1 MLLILALACRP
12 EPSPVLEAS
21 ACAELQLEVGEGIVA
36 DRGCGRLEL
45 AARVLGEGTLGLR
58 FEVLEQTEDGAVV
71 QPVIVG
77 EGTWTGLAL
86 EGGWAL
92 DGEEEPAWWRQGYQS
107 WSWSGVSALIPPE
120 LDTEGLPVPGGDG
133 DGLSVAWET
142 EGTSWWGGLLGRPG
156 GASWLMGVS
165 RAWESRF
172 YLGADA
178 STVWAVWGH
187 RGERVAVDGELRL
200 DPLFLTIG
208 EDPAALHGAWAE
220 AVAEQV
226 PPRPLG
232 AAPPTGWATWYQF
245 YSEVTE
251 AEVRENLAIASAINR
266 DPTLASLEVF
276 QLDDGWQEAWG
287 IWTAGED
294 FPSGMA
300 ALAAE
305 IQAAGMVPGLWMA
318 PFYVH
323 RDSDTFRDNP
333 DWWVRDEQGEV
344 IAFTNLGTGDYAII
358 DASHPQAGPW
368 MARQVA
374 ERVAEGWTYLKLD
387 FLYAGAQEGQRYQEL
402 TGTQAYRLGMELLRE
417 AAGESWVLA
426 CGAPLLPSVGWVEQ
440 YRTGADIAFEIS
452 PDPDPAYLR
461 WQVHNTLAR
470 GFSNG
475 LWWWID
481 PDQLILREPFSL
493 AQARGAVVAQA
504 VSGGAWL
511 LGDDL
516 ASLPQDRLALAL
528 APEAVALRGL
538 AASPEDP
545 LRSLSGLDPSPTAE
559 RADPDDA
566 VPTRWLF
573 PDGTVALLNLGPEP
587 VELEGPG
594 GRELLSGEEA
604 AAGSR
609 RLEPGA
615 GELWRP

>member
-1 MLLILALACRP
+1 MLFILALACQP
-12 EPSPVLEAS
+12 EPSPIPEAS
-21 ACAELQLEVGEGIVA
+21 ACTELRLELGAGILA
-36 DRGCGRLEL
+36 DRGCGRLDL
-45 AARVLGEGTLGLR
+45 QARILGEGTLGLR
-58 FEVLEQTEDGAVV
+58 FDLLDQTEAGAVI
-71 QPVIVG
+71 QPVIEG
-77 EGTWTGLAL
+77 QGTWTGLAL

-107 WSWSGVSALIPPE
+107 WSWSGVSALSAPE
-120 LDTEGLPVPGGDG
+120 LDAEGLPVPGGDG

-142 EGTSWWGGLLGRPG
+142 EGTSWWGGLLGRPE

-172 YLGADA
+172 YLGADDRTA
-178 STVWAVWGH
+178 WAVWGH

-200 DPLFLTIG
+200 DPLFLSIG
-208 EDPAALHGAWAE
+208 EDPAALHQAWAE
-220 AVAEQV
+220 AVAGQV
-226 PPRPLG
+226 PPRALG
-232 AAPPTGWATWYQF
+232 PAPPTGWATWYQF

-251 AEVRENLAIASAINR
+251 AQVRENLEIASAINR
-266 DPTLASLEVF
+266 DPTLAPLEVF

-323 RDSDTFRDNP
+323 RDSDTFRENP

-368 MARQVA
+368 MAGQVA

-493 AQARGAVVAQA
+493 VQARGAVVAQA

-516 ASLPQDRLALAL
+516 ASLPEERLALAL
-528 APEAVALRGL
+528 APEAVALRGQ

-545 LRSLSGLDPSPTAE
+545 LRFLSGLDPSPTAE
-559 RADPDDA
+559 RANPDDA

-573 PDGTVALLNLGPEP
+573 PDGTVALLNLGEGA
-587 VELEGPG
+587 VEVQGPG